1 MGQVKGFNDIIAD
14 YLKQRAEEDTLFAP
28 KFANPNKSIDE
39 CCRYILGEARKRG
52 TAVAMSDSEV
62 FGLAVHYYDEKDIKI
77 EKVSAGCSVSS
88 SQKVKL
94 T

>member
-62 FGLAVHYYDEKDIKI
+62 LDWPCTTMMKRI
-77 EKVSAGCSVSS
+77 SR
-88 SQKVKL
+88 
-94 T
+94 